1 MIGFRR
7 QTVEHSGKEH
17 KSQPP
22 TEGGSTINTNTGK
35 IGSMDITPSCYALH
49 VSRVFEHLFYLT
61 LYTYIDKILSMRKV
75 RLQAR
80 NMGGG
85 HFFAEQNLIYI
96 QKN

>member
-80 NMGGG
+80 NMGGALFCG
-85 HFFAEQNLIYI
+85 AKIFL
-96 QKN
+96 

>member
-1 MIGFRR
+1 MECVILRPYLWRIGSTGLRCQSLMIGFRR

-49 VSRVFEHLFYLT
+49 VSRVFEHLFY
-61 LYTYIDKILSMRKV
+61 
-75 RLQAR
+75 
-80 NMGGG
+80 
-85 HFFAEQNLIYI
+85 
-96 QKN
+96 